1 MSAPAVGP
9 GFSTQAVALEIEMQS
24 GLTAAGSSEMRDRLI
39 VIRDTLIV
47 LGIQI
52 AFRTGML
59 LRRWNM

>member
-9 GFSTQAVALEIEMQS
+9 GFSTHAVALEIEVPGGFS
-24 GLTAAGSSEMRDRLI
+24 AAGGSEMRDRLI
-39 VIRDTLIV
+39 VVRDTLIV

-52 AFRTGML
+52 AFRMGLL